1 MPRSV
6 LILQHV
12 PWERPAILAELLIAQ
27 NLPFVSR
34 SFLYGPPPED
44 LSQLAGLAILGGPMG
59 ALDFD
64 KHPGLRAEADLVR
77 AAVDKGIPLLGIC
90 LGHQIIA
97 TALGARLHSGA
108 ANEVGIGSVDLVA
121 DDHVFGSAGET
132 TLVLH
137 WHYDVVE
144 PPDGA
149 TVLART
155 DQTPNQAMRLGDLV
169 FSTQFHVEVDRHM
182 LDRWLAVDEMA
193 DELAPDVRL
202 TIQTDFDAAAPRMRE
217 AATRAFTDFADSIL
231 FRD

>member
-12 PWERPAILAELLIAQ
+12 PWERPAILGELLSAKSV
-27 NLPFVSR
+27 PWVSR
-34 SFLYGPPPED
+34 SFLYGPPPKD
-44 LSQLAGLAILGGPMG
+44 LSQIAGLAILGGPMG

-77 AAVDKGIPLLGIC
+77 AVIDKGIPLVGIC

-97 TALGARLHSGA
+97 TAMGATLHSA
-108 ANEVGIGSVDLVA
+108 AADEVGVGTVDLVT
-121 DDHVFGSAGET
+121 DDHVFGSTGET
-132 TLVLH
+132 APVLH

-144 PPDGA
+144 APTGA
-149 TVLART
+149 TVLAST
-155 DQTPNQAMRLGDLV
+155 TQTPNQAMRLGDRV

-193 DELAPDVRL
+193 DELAPDSRL
-202 TIQTDFDAAAPRMRE
+202 TIQSDFDAAAPRMRE
-217 AATRAFTDFADSIL
+217 YASRAFTDFADAIL
-231 FRD
+231 FGD

>member
-12 PWERPAILAELLIAQ
+12 PWERPAILGECLTAH
-27 NLPFVSR
+27 NVPWVSR

-44 LSQLAGLAILGGPMG
+44 LRQLAGLAILGGPMG

-64 KHPGLRAEADLVR
+64 KHPGLGAEADLVR
-77 AAVDKGIPLLGIC
+77 AVVDAEIPLLGIC

-97 TALGARLHSGA
+97 TALGGRLHSGA
-108 ANEVGIGSVDLVA
+108 ANEVGIGAVDLVA
-121 DDHVFGSAGET
+121 NDRVFGSAGET
-132 TLVLH
+132 TPVLH

-202 TIQTDFDAAAPRMRE
+202 TIQADFDAAAPRMRE
-217 AATRAFTDFADSIL
+217 VANRAFTDFADTIL

>member
-12 PWERPAILAELLIAQ
+12 PWERPAILAELLTAQ
-27 NLPFVSR
+27 NVPWISR
-34 SFLYGPPPED
+34 SFLYGPPPEE

-64 KHPGLRAEADLVR
+64 RHPGLRAEADLVR
-77 AAVDKGIPLLGIC
+77 AVVDKGIPLLGIC
-90 LGHQIIA
+90 LGHQIIS
-97 TALGARLHSGA
+97 TALGAKLHSRA
-108 ANEVGIGSVDLVA
+108 ANEVGIGAVDVVA
-121 DDHVFGSAGET
+121 NDHVFGAVGNT
-132 TLVLH
+132 TPVLH

-144 PPDGA
+144 PPTGA
-149 TVLART
+149 TVLAST

-193 DELAPDVRL
+193 DELAPAVRL
-202 TIQTDFDAAAPRMRE
+202 TIQADFDAAAPRMRE
-217 AATRAFTDFADSIL
+217 VATRAFTDFADAIL